1 MARRWLSA
9 LVLFALCT
17 SSAVAQSPDP
27 ILGIRLSAVPDLLYD
42 QVPQLKRGQGVAI
55 ADVAPGSAA
64 ARAGLRRN
72 DIVLSCAGQAVRDTE
87 HLNQLLRSDLPTRRV
102 ALVLLRAG
110 KTMPLDVALDG
121 ARAALKPLGPPA
133 VDVQAQRLEGDKLRV
148 TFKYYAQG
156 TGKLQEVTCT
166 GSLGEIENEVHQR
179 GQLHGMSARVQDLV
193 EVALRRIRD
202 LDVPAS
208 N

>member
-1 MARRWLSA
+1 MLPVAAVFTVCLSG
-9 LVLFALCT
+9 
-17 SSAVAQSPDP
+17 AVAQSPEA
-27 ILGIRLSAVPDLLYD
+27 ILGLRLSAVPDLIYD
-42 QVPQLKRGQGVAI
+42 QMPRLKRGEGVVI
-55 ADVAPGSAA
+55 QEVSPGSAA

-72 DIVLSCAGQAVRDTE
+72 DIVLSCAGQSVRDADHFT
-87 HLNQLLRSDLPTRRV
+87 QLMRSDNSKSRFT
-102 ALVLLRAG
+102 LVLLRG
-110 KTMPLDVALDG
+110 GQTVPVDVALDIP
-121 ARAALKPLGPPA
+121 RASLKPLGPPA
-133 VDVQAQRLEGDKLRV
+133 VDVQAQRVEGGKLRV

-166 GSLGEIENEVHQR
+166 GSLDDIENEVHER
-179 GQLHGMSARVQDLV
+179 GRQQGMSARVQDLV